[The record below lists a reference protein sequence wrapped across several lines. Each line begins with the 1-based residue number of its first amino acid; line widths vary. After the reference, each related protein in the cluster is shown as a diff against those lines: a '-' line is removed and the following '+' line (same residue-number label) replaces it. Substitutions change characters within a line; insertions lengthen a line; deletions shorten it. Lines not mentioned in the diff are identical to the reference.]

1 MNRKQFDRALEGIS
15 DDFIDAAAGAY
26 EQKGNRKKMFIRV
39 ACAACAVLVLTV
51 AGLLWWAPT
60 GVTDPTQPTISME
73 NPTTPPT
80 TQPEAT
86 EPAQPETT
94 EPKQEE
100 IVVNTGNVFFLT
112 ATENNLELAPM
123 QVNVTLPL
131 DREIRIIDLSNL
143 SDQEKYFATMEA
155 DDYKHEFRKKYS
167 KLLGEFNGQEYRSK
181 KLIIQELSGGVA
193 SLIIRNNSEI
203 ESIERET
210 TGVLGVGESYSV
222 HNEEYTHGEEPYQV
236 TIPANSTRIY
246 LECVMTYETIS
257 LFVQDPTT
265 PLSTIS
271 DTVTI
276 TIHYKNGTK
285 EIVMIDVTVDDD
297 GRVYMTQRGNNT
309 GV

>member
-112 ATENNLELAPM
+112 ATEEGAALGPVQGNMTFPIAHMFRIVDLREMTAEEKYKAKMEAVELEDEFRKQYGKLRGEGHYGTYSSEKVIIQQFSAGFASVVILDNSQVDSVEKETTGVFNLGDSRAIHYEDVTLGQGEHA
-123 QVNVTLPL
+123 VTLPAGSKRL
-131 DREIRIIDLSNL
+131 FLTLSMSLETQETYVTDPSTPLSNL
-143 SDQEKYFATMEA
+143 SD
-155 DDYKHEFRKKYS
+155 
-167 KLLGEFNGQEYRSK
+167 
-181 KLIIQELSGGVA
+181 
-193 SLIIRNNSEI
+193 
-203 ESIERET
+203 
-210 TGVLGVGESYSV
+210 
-222 HNEEYTHGEEPYQV
+222 
-236 TIPANSTRIY
+236 TI
-246 LECVMTYETIS
+246 
-257 LFVQDPTT
+257 
-265 PLSTIS
+265 
-271 DTVTI
+271 TV

-285 EIVMIDVTVDDD
+285 EIVMIDITVDDN
-297 GRVYMTQRGNNT
+297 GQVYMTQRGNNT

>member
-26 EQKGNRKKMFIRV
+26 EQIGNRKKMFIRV

-73 NPTTPPT
+73 NPTTVPT

-100 IVVNTGNVFFLT
+100 IVVNTGNVYFLGV
-112 ATENNLELAPM
+112 TENDAELAPM
-123 QVNVTLPL
+123 QVNVTIPL

-155 DDYKHEFRKKYS
+155 ED
-167 KLLGEFNGQEYRSK
+167 
-181 KLIIQELSGGVA
+181 
-193 SLIIRNNSEI
+193 
-203 ESIERET
+203 
-210 TGVLGVGESYSV
+210 
-222 HNEEYTHGEEPYQV
+222 
-236 TIPANSTRIY
+236 
-246 LECVMTYETIS
+246 
-257 LFVQDPTT
+257 
-265 PLSTIS
+265 
-271 DTVTI
+271 
-276 TIHYKNGTK
+276 
-285 EIVMIDVTVDDD
+285 
-297 GRVYMTQRGNNT
+297 
-309 GV
+309 